1 MTRIWSQ
8 SYRLMIILIIV
19 TGLLAGC
26 ASVLRDF
33 DDRMNRKRFTSDY
46 ASFENALSVY
56 KDGNYQQAMDLF
68 RTLSTARTDKKLAR
82 KAWLGEICCRLMLAD
97 TQTDYTVAIGLWH
110 DFGQSAPKNDD
121 AWELTLLDPVIVRM
135 TPKSTTRVIKIYPP
149 AAKNSAETA
158 APADRPQQDSQ
169 QRSDQPSQTDQADL
183 KKKAAQADRLQRQVD
198 AVTAENRSL
207 KEKIK
212 ALEAIDQNIQ
222 KKKTEMVAPSE

>member
-1 MTRIWSQ
+1 MTSAWSQ
-8 SYRLMIILIIV
+8 SYRLTIILIIV

-33 DDRMNRKRFTSDY
+33 DDRMNRKRFTPDY

-56 KDGNYQQAMDLF
+56 KNGDYQQAMDLF
-68 RTLSTARTDKKLAR
+68 RTLSTASADKKLAR
-82 KAWLGEICCRLMLAD
+82 KAWLGEICCRLMLAN
-97 TQTDYTVAIGLWH
+97 TQADYTVAIGLWH
-110 DFGQSAPKNDD
+110 DFGKSAPGNDD

-135 TPKSTTRVIKIYPP
+135 TPKRTTRVIKIYPP
-149 AAKNSAETA
+149 AEKNSAETA
-158 APADRPQQDSQ
+158 APAERPQDQ
-169 QRSDQPSQTDQADL
+169 QQQSDQPSKTEQAAL
-183 KKKAAQADRLQRQVD
+183 KKKAAHAAELQRQLD